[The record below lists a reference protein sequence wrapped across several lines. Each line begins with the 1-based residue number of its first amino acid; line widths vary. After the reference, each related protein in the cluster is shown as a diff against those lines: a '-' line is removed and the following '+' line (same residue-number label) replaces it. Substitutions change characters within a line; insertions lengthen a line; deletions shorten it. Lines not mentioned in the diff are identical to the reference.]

1 MIILRQKSFAYAREL
16 GQLKG
21 TGNIIKDLFS
31 TPSRLKKVGEMGRK
45 SQDQWKKVAEKNAP
59 GTKRREIADR
69 VLLRRM
75 EDLEKA
81 RTNIERRPWA

>member
-16 GQLKG
+16 AELKG
-21 TGNIIKDLFS
+21 TGSIVKDIFS
-31 TPSRLKKVGEMGRK
+31 SPGRLKKVGEMGRK

-69 VLLRRM
+69 AFQKR
-75 EDLEKA
+75 A
-81 RTNIERRPWA
+81 RELGEAKTKIERRPWA

>member
-21 TGNIIKDLFS
+21 TGSIVKDIFS
-31 TPSRLKKVGEMGRK
+31 SPGRLKKARKLSEK
-45 SQDQWKKVAEKNAP
+45 SQGQWQKVVEKNAP

>member
-1 MIILRQKSFAYAREL
+1 MIILRQKSFAYIREL

-21 TGNIIKDLFS
+21 TGSIVKDIFS
-31 TPSRLKKVGEMGRK
+31 TPSRLKKVRELGKK
-45 SQDQWKKVAEKNAP
+45 SQGQWQKVVEKNAP